1 MPRGKKK
8 TEPVSVIIPSDEN
21 AAEVSAEIAA
31 PVEVKAA
38 AETKKTRGKQVRK
51 PKAENTKAKKSA
63 AAKISKSDEKT
74 AIAETTDT
82 EKSESSTAA
91 EKTDTSP
98 VQTAAKSA
106 SQEKK
111 KRTYNRK
118 KSAAKTDSVTV
129 RNDETADTER
139 AESSTA
145 AEKADI
151 SPVQTAEKAAPHG
164 KKKRAYNRKKSAA
177 KTDSIVIQSGANEYA
192 MQDITDL
199 CKNAYRGGTRKQI
212 KSIKVYLKA
221 ENNGIRAY
229 YVVNDSASGHIDL

>member
-21 AAEVSAEIAA
+21 AVEVSAENAA
-31 PVEVKAA
+31 PVEIKAA
-38 AETKKTRGKQVRK
+38 AETKKTRGNQVRK
-51 PKAENTKAKKSA
+51 SKAENTKAKKSA

-98 VQTAAKSA
+98 VQTAAKSDP
-106 SQEKK
+106 QE
-111 KRTYNRK
+111 
-118 KSAAKTDSVTV
+118 
-129 RNDETADTER
+129 
-139 AESSTA
+139 
-145 AEKADI
+145 
-151 SPVQTAEKAAPHG
+151 

-199 CKNAYRGGTRKQI
+199 CKNAYRNGTRKQI